1 MNKNPFSIYEFLG
14 YLFPGIV
21 AFFLILFCAS
31 HTDLKPIADIFH
43 TEEIKIIGVLASNE
57 SKEFDNFLSKWETT
71 VLAVLISYII
81 GHLIAY
87 LSSSIIE
94 YFPNRLYGYPSH
106 YLLCTEVIT
115 RKSIWQNYFKGI
127 KEKESSKK
135 NKWFYSMKWSVI
147 IWRLF
152 VAILML
158 PIVIT
163 SMIALSLNRF
173 IVRPLD
179 EDVIKSI
186 KDKINKLCS
195 NLKLD
200 KIEVNSEVDFH
211 RIIMHYVYLNIPNCQ
226 RKTDNYVAIYGFL
239 RAMTLIA
246 CLLFDFLLLSEILY
260 SLDVVDCCHIFNY
273 SVDFKAIM
281 ILVLVFVICNV
292 LYMAFVKF
300 YRRFTLENYMALL
313 TEK

>member
-1 MNKNPFSIYEFLG
+1 M
-14 YLFPGIV
+14 
-21 AFFLILFCAS
+21 
-31 HTDLKPIADIFH
+31 
-43 TEEIKIIGVLASNE
+43 
-57 SKEFDNFLSKWETT
+57 
-71 VLAVLISYII
+71 
-81 GHLIAY
+81 
-87 LSSSIIE
+87 
-94 YFPNRLYGYPSH
+94 
-106 YLLCTEVIT
+106 CTEVIT

-260 SLDVVDCCHIFNY
+260 SLDVVDCCHIFNQY
-273 SVDFKAIM
+273 FG
-281 ILVLVFVICNV
+281 
-292 LYMAFVKF
+292 KF
-300 YRRFTLENYMALL
+300 LPKN
-313 TEK
+313 